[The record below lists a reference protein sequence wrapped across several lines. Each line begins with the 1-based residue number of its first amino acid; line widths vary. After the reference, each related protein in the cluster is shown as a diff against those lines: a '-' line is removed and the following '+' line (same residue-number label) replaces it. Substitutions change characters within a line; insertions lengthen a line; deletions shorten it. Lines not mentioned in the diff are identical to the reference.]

1 MGFALGYSW
10 EASRIGSAKNVKRKS
25 GAVVALE
32 AEKSDPVR
40 ILTQFLGRYNK
51 KFLSGRDIYTGSFE
65 LIHTCDKFV
74 YEYWRWKFGK
84 LLGRVLVRQIR
95 NVFRIFRMY

>member
-32 AEKSDPVR
+32 AKKSDPVR
-40 ILTQFLGRYNK
+40 ILTQFLDDTIRNCYQVA
-51 KFLSGRDIYTGSFE
+51 IYT
-65 LIHTCDKFV
+65 L
-74 YEYWRWKFGK
+74 
-84 LLGRVLVRQIR
+84 VLS
-95 NVFRIFRMY
+95 N